1 MATILGTGLLRSG
14 ARPEQGLHQSPS
26 DRSLL
31 AYLSFAGRKVAFQE
45 MHPPPALKD
54 ADKLVDL
61 DPGGIEYLAF
71 KFFRHSFAYQAV
83 PHINLKQ

>member
-1 MATILGTGLLRSG
+1 
-14 ARPEQGLHQSPS
+14 
-26 DRSLL
+26 
-31 AYLSFAGRKVAFQE
+31 